1 MKILIEIILIL
12 NGSTI
17 LDVELAWCLR
27 IPCWFSIIIDCATFT
42 KLCFR
47 YYTISLVNWVL
58 KWHGQRVQITA
69 AIITQSESLPYV
81 LARTTL
87 KKIKRFEGI
96 EKKEERNMIKIPYVT
111 S

>member
-1 MKILIEIILIL
+1 ML
-12 NGSTI
+12 S
-17 LDVELAWCLR
+17 
-27 IPCWFSIIIDCATFT
+27 
-42 KLCFR
+42 KLSFH
-47 YYTISLVNWVL
+47 YYPISLVNWVL
-58 KWHGQRVQITA
+58 KWHWQRVQITA
-69 AIITQSESLPYV
+69 AITQSESLPYV